1 MAKGS
6 KTPARDDAVVT
17 GTAPRLSLV
26 LRILN
31 VLGAILCLASALA
44 VLTSNVLDPA
54 YRAHYRDAWW
64 FVVLY
69 AAFYGWVLRAFAS
82 ARQVRLAQALAV
94 AKAVGTYVFLVA
106 FPAVGRSWMVWTPG
120 RYVYQLFDWGPD
132 ATVVLMA
139 YVFLLRGAWNTINAF
154 ALTRD
159 VWFPLRTSRPLVGR
173 LVTIVPVAIT
183 VSCIWAFLALARMN
197 AAEFSPEAHE
207 IAVYVAGSATCD
219 EIRAKTGTT
228 TTDVRQR
235 GDRRYDVRIRWD
247 CTDLRVIVRDQ
258 DGRAGTARTPR
269 PECC

>member
-1 MAKGS
+1 MARGS
-6 KTPARDDAVVT
+6 KTPADGAAVVET
-17 GTAPRLSLV
+17 PPRLSLA
-26 LRILN
+26 LRAFN
-31 VLGAILCLASALA
+31 VLGAVVCLASALA
-44 VLTSNVLDPA
+44 VLASNVVDPA

-64 FVVLY
+64 FVLLY
-69 AAFYGWVLRAFAS
+69 AAFYGLVIYAFAS
-82 ARQVRLAQALAV
+82 PRRVRLAQALAV
-94 AKAVGTYVFLVA
+94 VKALGTYVFLLT
-106 FPAVGRSWMVWTPG
+106 FPAVGRTWMVWTPG

-132 ATVVLMA
+132 AALVLMA

-159 VWFPLRTSRPLVGR
+159 VWFPLRTHRPLLGR
-173 LVTIVPVAIT
+173 LLTILPVAIT
-183 VSCIWAFLALARMN
+183 VSCVWAFLALARMN

-219 EIRAKTGTT
+219 EIRAKRGTT

-235 GDRRYDVRIRWD
+235 DDRRYDVMIRWD

-258 DGRAGTARTPR
+258 EGRAGTARTPR